1 MKTKKILIFFAFLG
15 IIGYLDSFDYS
26 DNNDMKLVINENQI
40 LPKMEPNIL
49 FSNKYKMLADPQI
62 IQSSLV
68 IRNYEAKTD
77 ALLGI
82 KFKSLGNFRYK
93 IFTDKKSLDDFN
105 QTSSSSKYS
114 LKLANYQ
121 GRYVVVDGTVL
132 LQISDLSYIDELSS
146 FFEIEVKNVF
156 SETNQVS
163 FRSKNID
170 DLNGL
175 LAQLRNHEAV
185 LSARINFFDPN
196 IRPR

>member
-1 MKTKKILIFFAFLG
+1 
-15 IIGYLDSFDYS
+15 
-26 DNNDMKLVINENQI
+26 
-40 LPKMEPNIL
+40 
-49 FSNKYKMLADPQI
+49 MLADPQI

-82 KFKSLGNFRYK
+82 KFKSLENFRYK

-156 SETNQVS
+156 SEKNQVS